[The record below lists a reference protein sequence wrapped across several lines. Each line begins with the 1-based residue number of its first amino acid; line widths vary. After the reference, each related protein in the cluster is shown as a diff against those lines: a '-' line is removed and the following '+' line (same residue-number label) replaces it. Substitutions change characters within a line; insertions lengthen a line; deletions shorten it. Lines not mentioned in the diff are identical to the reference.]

1 MNRTPIRDN
10 RACTDVKPRVL
21 DFVIN
26 DDGTQEL
33 EVKDGRTKRKILLS
47 DLQAQIK
54 EAQSKYMIA
63 TEPPIR

>member
-1 MNRTPIRDN
+1 MNRIPIRDN
-10 RACTDVKPRVL
+10 RARTDIKPRIL

-33 EVKDGRTKRKILLS
+33 EVKDGRIKRKILLS
-47 DLQAQIK
+47 DLQAQIR
-54 EAQSKYMIA
+54 EAQSKYMVA